1 VRTKIVIFLLC
12 TVALA
17 AFLVIGSTVAGN
29 KPAAVPSSAGAATG
43 DPTAAPDTSASA
55 AVTSQQLTGCVKQP
69 SRCGYPDAT
78 NTGWRRTGVTLTTD
92 GVNLTSEGEMILDKP
107 NTVIDGKDI
116 QGCVSIKA
124 DNVTIKRS
132 RVRCGSYFVIRLYDG
147 FKNAV
152 MEDIE
157 VDGLNSRDG
166 NAALGFDSI
175 TVRRADIHHVTDGPH
190 PGANSI
196 IEDSYV
202 HDLFGCDICHND
214 AIQTAGAINGVLRH
228 NTFIN
233 GASGRNSAIRIAT
246 EQGPVRGFLVE
257 NNLLAGGNY
266 AIQVRSQGF
275 GFPSGVVV
283 TGNRIVPDWR
293 YGPFDVVGGTIV
305 AKGNFR
311 DDNLA
316 AVTP

>member
-1 VRTKIVIFLLC
+1 VRTKISIFLLC
-12 TVALA
+12 TVAA
-17 AFLVIGSTVAGN
+17 AACLIISSTGASN
-29 KPAAVPSSAGAATG
+29 KPAAVTSSAGAAIG
-43 DPTAAPDTSASA
+43 DPPAAPETSGSA
-55 AVTSQQLTGCVKQP
+55 TETSQLTGCVQQP

-78 NTGWRRTGVTLTTD
+78 KTGWRPTGVTLTTD
-92 GVNLTSEGEMILDKP
+92 GVNLTSDGEMIIDQP

-124 DNVTIKRS
+124 DNVVIKRS
-132 RVRCGSYFVIRLYDG
+132 RIRCGSYFVVRLYEG

-157 VDGLNSRDG
+157 VDGLNSPTG

-175 TVRRADIHHVTDGPH
+175 TVRRADIHNVTDGPH
-190 PGANSI
+190 PGDNAI

-202 HDLFGCDICHND
+202 HDLYGCDICHND
-214 AIQTAGAINGVLRH
+214 AIQTAGASNAVLRH
-228 NTFIN
+228 NTFVN
-233 GASGRNSAIRIAT
+233 EASGKNSAIRIAT
-246 EQGPVRGFLVE
+246 EQGPVRNFLVE

-293 YGPFDVVGGTIV
+293 YGPFDTVGGTIV

-316 AVTP
+316 PVTP

>member
-1 VRTKIVIFLLC
+1 
-12 TVALA
+12 
-17 AFLVIGSTVAGN
+17 
-29 KPAAVPSSAGAATG
+29 
-43 DPTAAPDTSASA
+43 
-55 AVTSQQLTGCVKQP
+55 
-69 SRCGYPDAT
+69 
-78 NTGWRRTGVTLTTD
+78 
-92 GVNLTSEGEMILDKP
+92 
-107 NTVIDGKDI
+107 
-116 QGCVSIKA
+116 
-124 DNVTIKRS
+124 
-132 RVRCGSYFVIRLYDG
+132 
-147 FKNAV
+147 

-157 VDGLNSRDG
+157 VDGLNSPDG

-175 TVRRADIHHVTDGPH
+175 TVRRADIHNVTDGPH
-190 PGANSI
+190 PGDNSI

-202 HDLFGCDICHND
+202 HDLFGCGICHND
-214 AIQTAGAINGVLRH
+214 AIQTAGASNAVLRH

-233 GASGRNSAIRIAT
+233 EASGKNSAVRIAT
-246 EQGPVRGFLVE
+246 EQGPVRNFLVE

-293 YGPFDVVGGTIV
+293 YGPFDVVGGNIT